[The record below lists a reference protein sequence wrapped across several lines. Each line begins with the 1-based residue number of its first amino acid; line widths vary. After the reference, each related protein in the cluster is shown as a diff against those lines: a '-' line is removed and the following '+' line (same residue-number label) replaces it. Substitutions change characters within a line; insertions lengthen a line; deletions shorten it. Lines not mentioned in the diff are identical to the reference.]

1 MRWPVD
7 PIGRSTVNAKS
18 SGGRMVLDAVARAF
32 ASRLEDFES
41 ACRSGSGSR
50 GEPPAVD
57 HVVGDLAHL
66 FEDLARKELEAI
78 RGQYFAPDGAPHPN
92 RTMDYTP
99 PPAGGET
106 PDNKPDRTVDFTPA
120 PDLNSL
126 ADRPGATGDF
136 TPNGAVSTDFQVDP
150 VFEDKAQRL
159 PAIPGY
165 AITGVLGRGGMGI
178 VYKARQA
185 GLNRDVALKM
195 ILKGELASSSA
206 VVRFLTEARA
216 IAQLNHP
223 NIVQVYEINES
234 DDLPY
239 FSLEFCPG
247 GSLDKAL
254 KKEPQDPR
262 RAAELTETLARGL
275 AVAHK
280 AGVLHRDIKP
290 ANVLL
295 DATGTPKIT
304 DFGLAR
310 LVGDDSGLTANTSVL
325 GSPSYMP
332 PEQASGTM
340 DRVGPASDQY
350 SLGATLYEFITGR
363 PPFHGTTQIETLK
376 QVRENEPLPPSK
388 LQPTCPKDLETICLK
403 AISKDMEKRYSSV
416 EAFAD
421 DLKAYL
427 EGRPI
432 AARPVGPVER
442 VWRWAKRNPKVA
454 ALSASLVGLAA
465 TLLVGALVAALVF
478 RDKNMQLTKAFDD
491 VTIQKKQ
498 SDENYAFAREN
509 GTLMIREMPRLIERQ
524 VLTQGAKADFAKIVR
539 KMSESNKGGIRALP
553 DRMMLGVLT
562 SQGAQAYDEGDLS
575 EAELAYAEAI
585 RLAESLDD
593 RETVERDKALG
604 LVAAA
609 KSGLARCRRAR
620 YFSIAKLSAES
631 LHRPFA
637 AVAGGAIVPGLASMK
652 PSVEKDLLAVA
663 IRDAEDVVRI
673 QRSRLAN
680 PRSNELPEN
689 ERRYNLGMS
698 LAEYADLMMPGETG
712 YGAGVGRSIANVDRA
727 HELLSEAVGLMETVT
742 ASPLTEGTEQ
752 DALPA
757 LSDLRFQLYR
767 AHRFRVEMEL
777 AERSLRASIA
787 ATEAAVKL
795 DPSPHKRLVLA
806 RRTRM
811 LGDLHVFTD
820 RRAQAAEWDQRA
832 FANMYGVIAVPE
844 LRNLLDELASDHY
857 RIGTDS
863 LAANPTAA
871 MAHYRN
877 CLRLRE
883 LLRSYGN
890 ASESMMFKV
899 IAAKARCGETASV
912 AAECDRIHKALPK
925 LPPPGLLRNLGLSY
939 GLCVLAAG
947 VDAHPNPDPAER
959 AKAVKL
965 HTDRAIECFDRAL
978 VRLAELNAP
987 KQDFQRFHAS
997 LEYDPDLDG
1006 IRKAPEFQALLLRVA
1021 ARK

>member
-1 MRWPVD
+1 M
-7 PIGRSTVNAKS
+7 SAS
-18 SGGRMVLDAVARAF
+18 SNGGLKVLDAVARAL

-41 ACRSGSGSR
+41 ACRSGSGSH

-57 HVVGDLAHL
+57 NVVGDLAHL
-66 FEDLARKELEAI
+66 FEELARRELVAI
-78 RGQYFAPDGAPHPN
+78 REQYFAPDGSPNLN
-92 RTMDYTP
+92 RTMDYAP
-99 PPAGGET
+99 APAGGET
-106 PDNKPDRTVDFTPA
+106 PDNKPDRTMDFTPGSEA
-120 PDLNSL
+120 PSL
-126 ADRPGATGDF
+126 AVRPGATGIYS
-136 TPNGAVSTDFQVDP
+136 PNGSASADFVVDAG
-150 VFEDKAQRL
+150 FEEKAQRM
-159 PAIPGY
+159 PSIPGY
-165 AITGVLGRGGMGI
+165 EITGVLGRGGMGI

-195 ILKGELASSSA
+195 ILKGEHASASA

-223 NIVQVYEINES
+223 NIVQVYEINENK
-234 DDLPY
+234 DLPY

-295 DATGTPKIT
+295 DGNGTPKIT

-376 QVRENEPLPPSK
+376 QVREKEPVAPSI

-403 AISKDMEKRYSSV
+403 ALSKEMEKRYPSV

-421 DLKAYL
+421 DLKAYM

-432 AARPVGPVER
+432 AARPVGSVER
-442 VWRWAKRNPKVA
+442 MWRWAKRNPKVA
-454 ALSASLVGLAA
+454 ALSAGLVGLAA
-465 TLLVGALVAALVF
+465 TLLVGATVAALVF
-478 RDKNMQLTKAFDD
+478 RDKNSQLTKAFDD
-491 VTIQKKQ
+491 LKTEKKQ

-509 GTLMIREMPRLIERQ
+509 GVLMIREIPRLIERQ

-539 KMSESNKGGIRALP
+539 SMTKSGHGGIRALP

-562 SQGAQAYDEGDLS
+562 SQGAQAYDEGNLN
-575 EAELAYAEAI
+575 EADLAYTEAI

-593 RETVERDKALG
+593 RENVEQDKALG

-609 KSGLARCRRAR
+609 KAGLARCRRAR
-620 YFSIAKLSAES
+620 YFSIAKLSTEQ
-631 LHRPFA
+631 LNRQFV
-637 AVAGGAIVPGLASMK
+637 AVAGGAVVPDLVSMK
-652 PSVEKDLLAVA
+652 ASVEKDLLAAA
-663 IRDAEDVVRI
+663 IRDAEDVIRI
-673 QRSRLAN
+673 QRSRLAS
-680 PRSNELPEN
+680 PRSKELPEN
-689 ERRYNLGMS
+689 ERRYNLAIS
-698 LAEYADLMMPGETG
+698 LSEYADLMMPGETG
-712 YGAGVGRSIANVDRA
+712 YGAGMNKSIANVDRA
-727 HELLSEAVGLMETVT
+727 LELLGEAVKLMEIVT
-742 ASPLTEGTEQ
+742 ASPLTEGTER
-752 DALPA
+752 DAIPA
-757 LSDLRFQLYR
+757 LADLRFQIYR
-767 AHRFRVEMEL
+767 AHRFRFEMDL
-777 AERSLRASIA
+777 AERSLRESIA
-787 ATEAAVKL
+787 TTELAVQN
-795 DPSPHKRLVLA
+795 DPSPHKRLILA
-806 RRTRM
+806 RRSRM

-857 RIGTDS
+857 RIGTDNMP
-863 LAANPTAA
+863 ANPTVA

-877 CLRLRE
+877 CLRIRE
-883 LLRSYGN
+883 ILRSYGN

-912 AAECDRIHKALPK
+912 AADCDRIYKLLPK
-925 LPPPGLLRNLGLSY
+925 RPPSGLLRNLGLSY

-947 VDAHPNPDPAER
+947 VDPHPNPDPAER
-959 AKAVKL
+959 AKNLKA
-965 HTDRAIECFDRAL
+965 HTDRAIECFDRAM
-978 VRLAELNAP
+978 VRLEELNAP

-1006 IRKAPEFQALLLRVA
+1006 IRKTPEFQALLMRAA